1 MEASAP
7 NWFGRH
13 WKWLVPV
20 GCLTLLL
27 VVLGG
32 VLALVAFVFGMMKQA
47 EPYQHGLAAASAHP
61 AVVQALGTPLRGG
74 LMLQGHIE
82 VSDEDGSAELTIPI
96 EGPRGEG
103 KVYVVARK
111 QGGPWVYDVLEA
123 DIGAPARIDL
133 RGTHPPV
140 PAPAR

>member
-1 MEASAP
+1 MQADTP
-7 NWFGRH
+7 HWFGRN

-27 VVLGG
+27 VVLGA
-32 VLALVAFVFGMMKQA
+32 VLALVYFVFGMMKQA
-47 EPYQHGLAAASAHP
+47 EPYQHGLAAAAASP
-61 AVVQALGTPLRGG
+61 AVVQALGTPLHGG
-74 LMLQGHIE
+74 LMLQGQIE

-96 EGPRGEG
+96 EGPRSRG
-103 KVYVVARK
+103 KVYVVAHK
-111 QGGPWVYDVLEA
+111 QGGPWIYDVLEA

-133 RGTHPPV
+133 RATPV

>member
-1 MEASAP
+1 MEADAP
-7 NWFGRH
+7 NWFGRN

-27 VVLGG
+27 LVLGA
-32 VLALVAFVFGMMKQA
+32 VLVLVYFVFGMMKQA
-47 EPYQHGLAAASAHP
+47 EPYQHGLAAASANP
-61 AVVQALGTPLRGG
+61 AVVQALGAPLHGG

-82 VSDEDGSAELTIPI
+82 ISDEEGSAELTIPI

-111 QGGPWVYDVLEA
+111 RGGHWIYDVLEA

-133 RGTHPPV
+133 RSPPV